1 MMELKVLNNTLTAYS
16 GRWETR
22 LELPVEAEILIPDY
36 LPAVFK
42 IVKCRLEPVVL
53 HNDLT
58 GARWQGDGY
67 LRCTVFYQSDEAGAR
82 LWRTEQKVR
91 FEKTAEL
98 PAGRYAPGPA
108 ALGGETEYCNCRAVS
123 ERRIDIRGAYTLSVA
138 ALALEEQELPASLSG
153 CGIEQRPLTLCGV
166 TPAAAAEKLY
176 TAQTTLPLP
185 GDGEAI
191 LEIGGVYVPQSATV
205 QTGQVS
211 AQGTLRLEAVWRAA
225 GEEEFTVRQKELT
238 VQQTMEVENAAE
250 GDTCCCWGEV
260 LSATLTAPETGR
272 GDPELTVQWKL
283 HAELWRP
290 VHSALVADAYSTE
303 CETRLTMAPC
313 RLLQSS
319 AIVEETALAAAEDDL
334 PDPDTEVR
342 GCFVTLGPPQ
352 AEAAEGAPQPAV
364 RLGGRG
370 VAHVLCADSRG
381 ELTCYDKP
389 FSWQLPETWPGV
401 PETFVPRLS
410 AAAVRVNSSRSGG
423 RLRVEAEIA
432 VHGMLLAV
440 QSCEAVGAVEP
451 GEAFDEGAD
460 GPALYLYYAE
470 AGERLFDIA
479 KRYHARVRDLAAAN
493 RLESGPEAPQTTAE
507 AACLLVPA
515 AR

>member
-250 GDTCCCWGEV
+250 GGH
-260 LSATLTAPETGR
+260 LLLLGR
-272 GDPELTVQWKL
+272 GAFG
-283 HAELWRP
+283 HADRP
-290 VHSALVADAYSTE
+290 GNRPRRSRAH
-303 CETRLTMAPC
+303 
-313 RLLQSS
+313 
-319 AIVEETALAAAEDDL
+319 
-334 PDPDTEVR
+334 
-342 GCFVTLGPPQ
+342 GPV
-352 AEAAEGAPQPAV
+352 EAACRAV
-364 RLGGRG
+364 AACSQRAGGR
-370 VAHVLCADSRG
+370 
-381 ELTCYDKP
+381 
-389 FSWQLPETWPGV
+389 
-401 PETFVPRLS
+401 
-410 AAAVRVNSSRSGG
+410 RV
-423 RLRVEAEIA
+423 
-432 VHGMLLAV
+432 
-440 QSCEAVGAVEP
+440 
-451 GEAFDEGAD
+451 FD
-460 GPALYLYYAE
+460 
-470 AGERLFDIA
+470 
-479 KRYHARVRDLAAAN
+479 RVRDQADDGAL
-493 RLESGPEAPQTTAE
+493 P
-507 AACLLVPA
+507 PA
-515 AR
+515 ADQRRRGGNGAGCGGG

>member
-1 MMELKVLNNTLTAYS
+1 MELKVLNNTLTAYS

-166 TPAAAAEKLY
+166 TPAVAAEKLY

-185 GDGEAI
+185 GDGEKPLMPKRVGDAVLTGAQVQHLPVPQPPEI
-191 LEIGGVYVPQSATV
+191 SGRHGAAHVIVRADRVDPLEGGHGRHVPQQDGGSPPGVAAQQLLGGDAGADQQNAVHPVAHQKVKQGVDFSVSCPAAAQHDLIAPLLGVPLQMQRQGGVEGTGEIRQDDAQHVGPAGH
-205 QTGQVS
+205 QTSGQKI
-211 AQGTLRLEAVWRAA
+211 GAV
-225 GEEEFTVRQKELT
+225 
-238 VQQTMEVENAAE
+238 
-250 GDTCCCWGEV
+250 
-260 LSATLTAPETGR
+260 
-272 GDPELTVQWKL
+272 
-283 HAELWRP
+283 
-290 VHSALVADAYSTE
+290 ALLPAD
-303 CETRLTMAPC
+303 LKH
-313 RLLQSS
+313 LL
-319 AIVEETALAAAEDDL
+319 
-334 PDPDTEVR
+334 
-342 GCFVTLGPPQ
+342 
-352 AEAAEGAPQPAV
+352 
-364 RLGGRG
+364 
-370 VAHVLCADSRG
+370 
-381 ELTCYDKP
+381 
-389 FSWQLPETWPGV
+389 PG
-401 PETFVPRLS
+401 
-410 AAAVRVNSSRSGG
+410 
-423 RLRVEAEIA
+423 LRVDLRR
-432 VHGMLLAV
+432 VV
-440 QSCEAVGAVEP
+440 QGP
-451 GEAFDEGAD
+451 GD
-460 GPALYLYYAE
+460 GGDRHSGQPGDILDGDAGHETHLHPA
-470 AGERLFDIA
+470 G
-479 KRYHARVRDLAAAN
+479 VRKMRFLN
-493 RLESGPEAPQTTAE
+493 
-507 AACLLVPA
+507 
-515 AR
+515 

>member
-313 RLLQSS
+313 RLLQTS
-319 AIVEETALAAAEDDL
+319 AVVEESTGAASVTAQA
-334 PDPDTEVR
+334 VVVV
-342 GCFVTLGPPQ
+342 GNVIPP
-352 AEAAEGAPQPAV
+352 
-364 RLGGRG
+364 
-370 VAHVLCADSRG
+370 
-381 ELTCYDKP
+381 
-389 FSWQLPETWPGV
+389 
-401 PETFVPRLS
+401 
-410 AAAVRVNSSRSGG
+410 
-423 RLRVEAEIA
+423 
-432 VHGMLLAV
+432 
-440 QSCEAVGAVEP
+440 
-451 GEAFDEGAD
+451 
-460 GPALYLYYAE
+460 
-470 AGERLFDIA
+470 AGWA
-479 KRYHARVRDLAAAN
+479 
-493 RLESGPEAPQTTAE
+493 
-507 AACLLVPA
+507 
-515 AR
+515 